1 MLELVDHDERQ
12 GANGMNQKQ
21 RIRWE
26 RSRAKGK
33 RRYVF
38 LGLLRDCT
46 WLLLLALILYVF
58 FPQTFD
64 ARSQIDLVLGCLI
77 ASVYLEQYR
86 WNKSEREYH
95 SKQSS
100 AKSHPE

>member
-1 MLELVDHDERQ
+1 
-12 GANGMNQKQ
+12 MNQTQ
-21 RIRWE
+21 RATWE

-33 RRYVF
+33 WRYVF

-46 WLLLLALILYVF
+46 WFLVLALMLYGF
-58 FPQTFD
+58 FPQQFD
-64 ARSQIDLVLGCLI
+64 ARSQIALALGCLI

-86 WNKSEREYH
+86 WTKNEREYH